1 MPKIWQKNNTNI
13 INENNHIEV
22 YKINVSLLLY
32 KDYSK

>member
-1 MPKIWQKNNTNI
+1 MPKIWQKNNI
-13 INENNHIEV
+13 IENSHIEV

>member
-13 INENNHIEV
+13 IENSHIEV
-22 YKINVSLLLY
+22 YEINVSLLLY

>member
-13 INENNHIEV
+13 IENSHIEV
-22 YKINVSLLLY
+22 YKINVLLY